1 MTESVRKPCPPK
13 PSTSASQLRKG
24 VLELAVLALISR
36 GPIYGS
42 KIVESLEHRPG
53 LSISVGTIYP
63 LLARLKSGG
72 LIDSTWE
79 ESPVGPP
86 RKYYVVTEPGR
97 HALEELSVA
106 WQSIRDDVDDIL
118 GR

>member
-1 MTESVRKPCPPK
+1 MSDSTHRNVQPK
-13 PSTSASQLRKG
+13 SSASASQLRKG
-24 VLELAVLALISR
+24 VLELAVLALIAK

-42 KIVESLEHRPG
+42 KIVELMEHRSG

-97 HALEELSVA
+97 SALKELAEAWVA
-106 WQSIRDDVDDIL
+106 IRDDVDDIL